1 MISKLPCEKHSKK
14 KFQIM
19 FQICVLDQKI
29 KEKNQ
34 CYVVETFFKC
44 NDEKHQNIKYFKYY

>member
-1 MISKLPCEKHSKK
+1 MISKLPCEKHSKQN
-14 KFQIM
+14 FQIM

-34 CYVVETFFKC
+34 CYVLETFFRC
-44 NDEKHQNIKYFKYY
+44 NDEKHQNIKYLKYY

>member
-1 MISKLPCEKHSKK
+1 MISKLSFEKYSKQN
-14 KFQIM
+14 FQIM

-34 CYVVETFFKC
+34 CYVLETFFRC
-44 NDEKHQNIKYFKYY
+44 NDEKHQNIKYS